1 MPRRRA
7 IAEPEQPTQINIV
20 PMIDVTFSI
29 LAFFIMSTLFLTR
42 LETLSVNLPKAK
54 NSQTQ
59 FNNNRVTLTINEQGN
74 LFLNRQPI
82 QADQVVDSIQKLQRS
97 DQPLVVIL
105 NADRAINYGDAVEVL
120 DKVRQVPGV
129 KVALSTK
136 KDAAPVESETP

>member
-59 FNNNRVTLTINEQGN
+59 LNNNRVTLTINEQGN
-74 LFLNRQPI
+74 LFLDRQPI
-82 QADQVVDSIQKLQRS
+82 QANQVVDSIQKRQQP

-105 NADRAINYGDAVEVL
+105 NADRAINYGAAVEVL

-129 KVALSTK
+129 RVAISTK
-136 KDAAPVESETP
+136 KDTAPVESDAP